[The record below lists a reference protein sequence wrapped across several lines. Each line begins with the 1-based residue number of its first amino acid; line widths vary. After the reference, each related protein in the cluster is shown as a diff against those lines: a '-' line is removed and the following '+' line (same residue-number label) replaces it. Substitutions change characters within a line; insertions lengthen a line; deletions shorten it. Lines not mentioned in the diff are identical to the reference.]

1 MIFWLN
7 GEFSTKPKAIDIA
20 DRGFLLGDGIFETI
34 LVVNGVPAFFDAHLN
49 RLRAAM
55 TALRL
60 HAEIDESFPS
70 VILELAGRN
79 MLDHGLAAVRLTV
92 SRGTG
97 ARGLLIPDETPPNST
112 LLATISKYHAPR
124 AQSPVR
130 LAVSS
135 FVRSEASLTSRF
147 KTLNYID
154 NVMARSEVV
163 ANKCDEAV
171 MLNNAGR
178 VACVSAGNIFQFV
191 GNSTV
196 VTPALGEGALGGIVR
211 GVLLSGA
218 GTDIA
223 IKESAI
229 ERDTLAHADLFV
241 TNSLLG
247 IRPAFLTGTN
257 APLPALAD
265 KPLRRLQS
273 WYEDMLNE
281 DIKQQ
286 ADRI

>member
-7 GEFSTKPKAIDIA
+7 GEFSTKPNAIDIA

-55 TALRL
+55 AALRL
-60 HAEIDESFPS
+60 GAEIDDSFPS
-70 VILELAGRN
+70 VVLELAERN
-79 MLDHGLAAVRLTV
+79 RLLKGLAAVRLTV

-97 ARGLLIPDETPPNST
+97 ARGLLIPTDTPPRPT
-112 LLATISKYHAPR
+112 LLATISKYHAPSD
-124 AQSPVR
+124 APPIR

-135 FVRSEASLTSRF
+135 FLRSEASLTSRF
-147 KTLNYID
+147 KTLNFID
-154 NVMARSEVV
+154 NVMARNE
-163 ANKCDEAV
+163 AAARECDDAV

-191 GNSTV
+191 GDSAA

-211 GVLLSGA
+211 ESLLNGAASG
-218 GTDIA
+218 IA
-223 IKESAI
+223 IEEGVI
-229 ERDTLAHADLFV
+229 ERDALVGANLFI

-247 IRPAFLTGTN
+247 IRRAVMAG
-257 APLPALAD
+257 ADAALPALAD
-265 KPLRRLQS
+265 NPLRRLQS
-273 WYEDMLNE
+273 WYEDVLNE
-281 DIKQQ
+281 DIKQR